1 MNNDKEQMND
11 AITDRYRSPT
21 TVDKYIDFLTIGV
34 LLFLAAFFVSKFIK
48 LPFKEL
54 VMRITA
60 EESLS
65 VCAITVTM
73 MNIKRNK
80 ITVSPATK
88 KFALNLKNLTR
99 QKQTILS

>member
-48 LPFKEL
+48 LPL
-54 VMRITA
+54 
-60 EESLS
+60 
-65 VCAITVTM
+65 
-73 MNIKRNK
+73 
-80 ITVSPATK
+80 
-88 KFALNLKNLTR
+88 
-99 QKQTILS
+99 